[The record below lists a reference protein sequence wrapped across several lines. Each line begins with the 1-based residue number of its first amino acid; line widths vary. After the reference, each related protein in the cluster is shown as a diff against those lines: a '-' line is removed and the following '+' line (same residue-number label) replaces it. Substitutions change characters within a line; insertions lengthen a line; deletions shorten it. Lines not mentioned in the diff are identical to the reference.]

1 MGEEAVALLVFGI
14 VLERV
19 VIVSSS
25 LAWSAWHDRVFFL
38 LHTSDSLYHY
48 CYSYYYVSVQLSQ
61 FPSFSPSQKETL
73 RARCQTFA
81 FGSTLRRT
89 LAGLPRRT
97 EWLVNVELTLA
108 VPDPTP

>member
-38 LHTSDSLYHY
+38 LHTSGSLYHY

-61 FPSFSPSQKETL
+61 FPSFSPSKRRHLGLAAKLLLLVPLCAALLLASQGEPN
-73 RARCQTFA
+73 
-81 FGSTLRRT
+81 GS
-89 LAGLPRRT
+89 
-97 EWLVNVELTLA
+97 
-108 VPDPTP
+108 

>member
-1 MGEEAVALLVFGI
+1 MTVFFFITHIGLLVP
-14 VLERV
+14 LLLLLLLR
-19 VIVSSS
+19 VSS
-25 LAWSAWHDRVFFL
+25 AVTIPFL
-38 LHTSDSLYHY
+38 
-48 CYSYYYVSVQLSQ
+48 
-61 FPSFSPSQKETL
+61 FPFQKETL